1 MNKMIEKYK
10 SNYKKIY
17 LFLFL
22 IALYIYFRFIEF
34 NKTINYQKDDL
45 TLVSAYYRIKSKH
58 TPEQYLKWIKN
69 IVRLN
74 KSIVFFTNK
83 KFMPILKDLRP
94 KDLHHKT
101 VFIELEIEDFFSY
114 INFFK
119 QFNQSYEIDYE
130 NKYHTVPL
138 YLIWAEKC
146 MFLKKAIVNNYF
158 QSKCFYW
165 IDIGYFRE
173 NKRDMEKYINNW
185 PNTKKCF
192 SNNRILMG
200 QLKQFTE
207 KEKEKILNFD
217 YNSHIKLNRHLN
229 VAGNIFGGQI
239 ENTIKFIDYYYEAIR
254 LFIKK
259 KIFIGRDQTIFTY
272 VAFAHPEIIELIMV
286 KNYREFRRILC

>member
-1 MNKMIEKYK
+1 MNKMLEKNK
-10 SNYKKIY
+10 PNQIKIY
-17 LFLFL
+17 LFHFL
-22 IALYIYFRFIEF
+22 IALYIYFGFIEF
-34 NKTINYQKDDL
+34 NKTKNYQKDDL

-58 TPEQYLKWIKN
+58 TPEQYLKWINN
-69 IVRLN
+69 IVNLN

-114 INFFK
+114 KNFYK
-119 QFNQSYEIDYE
+119 QFNLSYEIDYE

-146 MFLKKAIVNNYF
+146 MFLKKAILNNYF

-173 NKRDMEKYINNW
+173 NKRDMKKYINNW

-200 QLKQFTE
+200 QLKKFT
-207 KEKEKILNFD
+207 KIEKEKILNFD

-239 ENTIKFIDYYYEAIR
+239 ENTIKFVDYYYEAIR

-272 VAFAHPEIIELIMV
+272 VAFAHPEIIELIKV
-286 KNYREFRRILC
+286 KNFKEFRRILF